1 VKVILVDDER
11 IVIEHIRHMLPWE
24 RHNFEVVGYASN
36 GKSALR
42 LCKELQPQIVIVDIR
57 MPVMD
62 GLELIRTV
70 CEHNLRIKFIV
81 MSAYEDFEYARKAIA
96 LQNVQCYLLKHE
108 MTPDTLLQ
116 ELLKAK
122 AAWEIDED
130 KEQMLL
136 SEQIKGLLIGTDDGS
151 VVRVRDYK
159 PPFCLILIQS
169 DRPFSISGQNDSN
182 VLRLMKWN
190 REEQLLLYNLKKWQ
204 ILSTFS
210 VEAGRFSALLVPRNP
225 AVSTNAASLRSELLD
240 LQSHLRNTLN
250 YSIFYTLHYEE
261 TTTLPNA
268 YKRLITAAGHAIYA
282 GNKALIDTGNLH
294 INNEHR
300 SAISKIDRFDKL
312 NECLKLQN
320 FDGIESTIKL
330 MFEHVTVPVWDMRG
344 LREIVGGLTDLINGK
359 RAMKGLTEMDP
370 LNCREFVPIYDVDAL
385 CSRFV
390 HLLKEACSD
399 HRKDRLSTKLQK
411 ALRFI
416 HEHYHED
423 ISIDHISYAIGI
435 SASYLHQLCK
445 KELNQ
450 TFLDY
455 LTDYRIH
462 QAKRILDL
470 ENIKIT
476 EVASKVG
483 YRSPQHFS
491 QVFKKKTGMLPH
503 QYRDGGDQK

>member
-1 VKVILVDDER
+1 MKVILVDDER
-11 IVIEHIRHMLPWE
+11 IVIEHIRHILPWE
-24 RHNFEVVGYASN
+24 DHHFEIVGSASN

-42 LCKELQPQIVIVDIR
+42 LCKDLQPQIVIVDIR

-70 CEHNLRIKFIV
+70 CELNMRIKFIV
-81 MSAYEDFEYARKAIA
+81 MSSYEDFEYARKAIA

-108 MTPDTLLQ
+108 MTPDKLLQ

-122 AAWEIDED
+122 AAWEVDEH

-151 VVRVRDYK
+151 VLRVGDKK

-169 DRPFSISGQNDSN
+169 DRPFSITGENDSN
-182 VLRLMKWN
+182 VLRLIKWN
-190 REEQLLLYNLKKWQ
+190 REELLLLYNLKTWQ
-204 ILSTFS
+204 ILSAFS
-210 VEAGRFSALLVPRNP
+210 IEAGQFAALLVPRN
-225 AVSTNAASLRSELLD
+225 ASLSTNAASLRSALVD
-240 LQSHLRNTLN
+240 LQSHLRNNLD
-250 YSIFYTLHYEE
+250 YSIFYTLHYDDAA
-261 TTTLPNA
+261 TLPNA
-268 YKRLITAAGHAIYA
+268 YKRLINAARHAIYI
-282 GNKALIDTGNLH
+282 GNKALIDTGSLQFSSD
-294 INNEHR
+294 HR

-312 NECLKLQN
+312 NECLKLQR

-330 MFEHVTVPVWDMRG
+330 MFEHVTVPIWDMRG
-344 LREIVGGLTDLINGK
+344 LCEIVGGLTDLINGM
-359 RAMKGLTEMDP
+359 RARKGLTEMDP
-370 LNCREFVPIYDVDAL
+370 LNCREFSPIYNVDAL

-390 HLLKEACSD
+390 KLLKDACAD
-399 HRKDRLSTKLQK
+399 HREDRLSTKLQK

-416 HEHYHED
+416 HEHYDED
-423 ISIDHISYAIGI
+423 ISIDHVSYAIGI

-462 QAKRILDL
+462 QAKRILEL

-491 QVFKKKTGMLPH
+491 QVFKKKTGRLPH